1 MMNIGEINDSSLSQL
16 KFYNEHKDLAY
27 MTVKKYLKDDFDIDD
42 VVQSGFMKIFDRPK
56 NIDITKN
63 LRGYLYVI
71 FKNCSLDFIKKKKY
85 TVEYVDSITGDIIEG
100 IEYKQDMLSDIEV
113 EMNKL
118 SPMFHLVFKCYHIEN
133 MPHKDISEKLGIC
146 VGTSKS
152 NLHRATKKIQKKL
165 KDKIYE

>member
-1 MMNIGEINDSSLSQL
+1 MMNIEEINGSSLSQL

-85 TVEYVDSITGDIIEG
+85 TVEKVGRLTGGIVEG
-100 IEYKQDMLSDIEV
+100 VEYKQEMLSDIEA

-133 MPHKDISEKLGIC
+133 MAHKDISEKLGIC

-152 NLHRATKKIQKKL
+152 NLHRATKIIQNKIKT
-165 KDKIYE
+165 KIYE

>member
-1 MMNIGEINDSSLSQL
+1 MNIGEINGSSLSQL

-42 VVQSGFMKIFDRPK
+42 VVQSGFMKIFDRPE
-56 NIDITKN
+56 NINITKN

-85 TVEYVDSITGDIIEG
+85 TVEYVDSITGDIVEG

-133 MPHKDISEKLGIC
+133 MSHKDISEKLGIC

-152 NLHRATKKIQKKL
+152 NLHRATKIIQNKIKT
-165 KDKIYE
+165 KIYE